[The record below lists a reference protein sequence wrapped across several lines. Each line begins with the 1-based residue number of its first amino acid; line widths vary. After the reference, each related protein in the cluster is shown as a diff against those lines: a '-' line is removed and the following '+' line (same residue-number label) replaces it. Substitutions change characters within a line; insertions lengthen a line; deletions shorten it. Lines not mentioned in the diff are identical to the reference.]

1 MNTEKAD
8 SRQESER
15 WIDRLPPQWGGE
27 GAAIIAMVVLALWA
41 VLRPAPENLP
51 DFTRIERADV
61 RKEAFFDFLAPI
73 VASENERVLEQRRQL
88 MDLAEMVR
96 DDEPLP
102 LMERYWM
109 RRLAAEY
116 DLEWPGESREATV
129 ALLQRR
135 VDVVPE
141 PLALVQAAKESGW
154 GRSRFARLGNN
165 LFGHWCYVRGCGLV
179 PARRNSDAA
188 HEVAAFES
196 VRQSVRR
203 YMNNLNTHD
212 SYLPLR
218 RIREA
223 ERQQGLEPRALSLA
237 DGLIRYSERRQAY
250 VDEIKQIIRSN
261 RDLIRAALDEA
272 MPSSGAVA
280 AAGSSD

>member
-1 MNTEKAD
+1 
-8 SRQESER
+8 
-15 WIDRLPPQWGGE
+15 
-27 GAAIIAMVVLALWA
+27 
-41 VLRPAPENLP
+41 
-51 DFTRIERADV
+51 
-61 RKEAFFDFLAPI
+61 
-73 VASENERVLEQRRQL
+73 
-88 MDLAEMVR
+88 MVR

-102 LMERYWM
+102 LMDRYWM

-116 DLEWPGESREATV
+116 DLEWPGTSREETLAV
-129 ALLQRR
+129 LERR
-135 VDVVPE
+135 VDIVPE
-141 PLALVQAAKESGW
+141 ALALVQAAKESGW

-179 PARRNSDAA
+179 PARRNTDAS

-203 YMNNLNTHD
+203 YLNNLNTHD

-218 RIREA
+218 RIRAA
-223 ERQQGLEPRALSLA
+223 EREAGLRPRALTLA

-261 RDLIRAALDEA
+261 RDLIREALGDAGPPTE
-272 MPSSGAVA
+272 AVA
-280 AAGSSD
+280 AGADGN